1 IMNFTSQEIGIVAGR
16 IWNYLNEK
24 NNFVELLRL
33 KFDLKLDNT
42 ILYLAL
48 GWLAREDK
56 IEFLVLDE
64 IVKVKLK

>member
-1 IMNFTSQEIGIVAGR
+1 MNFTSQEIGIVAGR

>member
-1 IMNFTSQEIGIVAGR
+1 MNFTSQEIGIVAGR

-24 NNFVELLRL
+24 NNFVELLKL
-33 KFDLKLDNT
+33 KFDLKLNNT

-56 IEFLVLDE
+56 IEFLVQDE
-64 IVKVKLK
+64 TVKVKLK